1 MVATAAAC
9 CCCWSLLL
17 PAQVGPIKISAYL
30 GCTLSC
36 VTCSLCFPAR
46 AVKLLPACDSS
57 GFLMLLLLL
66 PWPEAPPALM
76 LQLLLQPACS
86 TQQRSLSIL

>member
-1 MVATAAAC
+1 MVATAAPC

-57 GFLMLLLLL
+57 GFLMLLLL

-76 LQLLLQPACS
+76 LQLLLQSACS
-86 TQQRSLSIL
+86 TQQRSLSIV